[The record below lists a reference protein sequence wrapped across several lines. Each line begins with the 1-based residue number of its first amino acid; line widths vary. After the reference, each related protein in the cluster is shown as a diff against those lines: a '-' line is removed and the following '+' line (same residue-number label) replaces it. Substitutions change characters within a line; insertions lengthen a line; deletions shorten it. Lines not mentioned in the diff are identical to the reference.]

1 MSGAIIEAMAAKSM
15 YTLTP
20 AYYDVQ
26 LKYRDSHDDE
36 SGEMLDIIIDSISFE
51 FGLNAWQ
58 NTVANPFV
66 QGAIMKNNAN
76 VMSTLEKMTKSVN
89 KTIQKL
95 SEKIAEFE

>member
-1 MSGAIIEAMAAKSM
+1 
-15 YTLTP
+15 
-20 AYYDVQ
+20 
-26 LKYRDSHDDE
+26 
-36 SGEMLDIIIDSISFE
+36 MLDIIIDSISFE

-95 SEKIAEFE
+95 SEKGGKKSEKCTNKRYNKE